1 MNICMYSMH
10 NATSVYIHSC
20 VKCSVLVL
28 CCVQS
33 GMSVS
38 AMVCPKDIFLIPVM
52 RTSMN
57 VIFNKRE
64 SCLLTA

>member
-1 MNICMYSMH
+1 MNIRMYSIH

-28 CCVQS
+28 YCVQS

-38 AMVCPKDIFLIPVM
+38 VKVYPKDIFLI
-52 RTSMN
+52 RTCN
-57 VIFNKRE
+57 AHIYE
-64 SCLLTA
+64 CLFQQT